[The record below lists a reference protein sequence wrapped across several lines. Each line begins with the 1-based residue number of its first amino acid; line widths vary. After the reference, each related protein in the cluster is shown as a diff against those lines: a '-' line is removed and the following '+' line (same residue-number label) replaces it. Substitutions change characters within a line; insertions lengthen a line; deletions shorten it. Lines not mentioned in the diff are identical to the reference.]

1 MADPSLGRMTLALAL
16 PLVANHWKIE
26 TRESKRSGENLT
38 QVNMQN
44 HLLHHS
50 RLRLSAP
57 RFDFY
62 LPASR
67 RGAKRGPAHA
77 HLGTIQYER
86 ASTVCIALPKASERA
101 RAGRVTMN
109 SPTAF
114 SFSFM
119 PLAAPY
125 NITSGESATFP
136 HI

>member
-26 TRESKRSGENLT
+26 TKESKRSGENLT

-62 LPASR
+62 LP
-67 RGAKRGPAHA
+67 
-77 HLGTIQYER
+77 
-86 ASTVCIALPKASERA
+86 
-101 RAGRVTMN
+101 
-109 SPTAF
+109 
-114 SFSFM
+114 
-119 PLAAPY
+119 
-125 NITSGESATFP
+125 ESAEGGSAQACPSRDDTIGRATRF
-136 HI
+136 

>member
-26 TRESKRSGENLT
+26 TKESKRSGENLT

-62 LPASR
+62 LPESAV
-67 RGAKRGPAHA
+67 RGSTHA

-86 ASTVCIALPKASERA
+86 ASTVCIAVPKASERA
-101 RAGRVTMN
+101 SERGHN
-109 SPTAF
+109 E
-114 SFSFM
+114 
-119 PLAAPY
+119 L
-125 NITSGESATFP
+125 P
-136 HI
+136 HRIFIFIHASSRHHII